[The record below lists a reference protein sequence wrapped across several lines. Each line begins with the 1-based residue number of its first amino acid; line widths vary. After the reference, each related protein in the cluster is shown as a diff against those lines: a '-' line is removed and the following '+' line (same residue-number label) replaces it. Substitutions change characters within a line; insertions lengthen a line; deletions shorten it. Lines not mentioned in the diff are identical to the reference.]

1 MSEWPRPR
9 SVMCGSPLSP
19 ETKIGTVPRFITA
32 IAMSVLAISICGCT
46 SFRDYVHN
54 GFKVGP
60 NYCQPEAPVAEKWI
74 DDADIRKSGD
84 QSTLCHW
91 WTVFGDP
98 KLNELVTC
106 AYRQNLTLRQAG
118 YRILAARA
126 TRDIVVGNIF
136 PQQQS
141 ARGSYLRNAAAIGA
155 RSSEGFGISRY
166 SDSWS
171 YGFNLNWELDFW
183 GKFRRAILSADAS
196 LDASVADYDFV
207 LVTLLGDVASNYV
220 TIRTTQERIDLLKA
234 NAKIQQ
240 GVLDFIAKRLKA
252 GYKQTK
258 LDLVQ
263 AKSTLRQTE
272 AGIPLLEITKRQ
284 AENAL
289 CVLLGVPTVDL
300 SKTLGSGPIPTS
312 PPDVAI
318 GIPADLLR
326 RRPDVRKA
334 ERLAA
339 AQAEQIGIAKA
350 DLYPAF
356 SITGQLGYAAQNFP
370 DLFKNTAFNG
380 NVGPSF
386 QWNLLNYGRI
396 MGNVHLQDAKF
407 QELVVAYQNTV
418 LTANEEVE
426 NGLVTFLRSQRRS
439 KLLDESVDAASQALE
454 IVVTQYKQG
463 AVDFNRYA
471 TIEQN
476 KVTQQ
481 DTSAQARG
489 QIAEGLIQVYRAL
502 GGGWEIRL
510 QDEQDETT
518 VVSPEKMQGQ
528 PKAKVPKSIEAAST
542 PIPIAPA
549 VPKEDSNEYGTEPLA
564 SNEPELVKTPAAM
577 QEVEVPKDLVIPKES
592 ASVPAKGPA
601 LGKDAVAVKESEKLP
616 EPLIPKELEKV
627 KGATTLQE
635 PAKAKESPTVAKEP
649 SKAKEPAVSQEPTPA
664 IRPEPVQLDEKKLIE
679 PDARP

>member
-1 MSEWPRPR
+1 MSGLPRPR
-9 SVMCGSPLSP
+9 V
-19 ETKIGTVPRFITA
+19 VTA
-32 IAMSVLAISICGCT
+32 IAISALAISVCGCT
-46 SFRDYVHN
+46 SLSDYVHN

-74 DDADIRKSGD
+74 DDADIRRSGD
-84 QSTLCHW
+84 QGTLCHW
-91 WTVFGDP
+91 WTVFGDS

-126 TRDIVVGNIF
+126 TRDMVVGNIF
-136 PQQQS
+136 PQQQG
-141 ARGSYLRNAAAIGA
+141 AQGSYLRNAAAVGA

-166 SDSWS
+166 SDSWN

-220 TIRTTQERIDLLKA
+220 TIRTTQERINLLKA

-240 GVLDFIAKRLKA
+240 GVLDFIDKRLKA

-300 SKTLGSGPIPTS
+300 TETLGNGPIPTS

-339 AQAEQIGIAKA
+339 AQAEQIGIAQA

-380 NVGPSF
+380 SVGPSF

-396 MGNVHLQDAKF
+396 VNNVRIQDAKF

-439 KLLDESVDAASQALE
+439 KLLDESVEAANQALE

-489 QIAEGLIQVYRAL
+489 QIAEGLIQVYRSL

-518 VVSPEKMQGQ
+518 IVAPERKQSQ
-528 PKAKVPKSIEAAST
+528 PKATVPKSIEAVPT
-542 PIPIAPA
+542 PIPTAPA
-549 VPKEDSNEYGTEPLA
+549 VSKQDAADEYGAEPLA
-564 SNEPELVKTPAAM
+564 SNEPEIVKTPAAI
-577 QEVEVPKDLVIPKES
+577 QEIEAPKDLVLPKEPAS
-592 ASVPAKGPA
+592 ATAKEPVIA
-601 LGKDAVAVKESEKLP
+601 KDLVVSKKSEKLL
-616 EPLIPKELEKV
+616 EPLISTEPEKLTLPPVSKEPEKV
-627 KGATTLQE
+627 KVSALQVPTE
-635 PAKAKESPTVAKEP
+635 VKEPTVAKEP
-649 SKAKEPAVSQEPTPA
+649 SKAKEPVVSKEPAVSKEPTPA

-679 PDARP
+679 PDSRP